1 MAQNAIGKRLFRS
14 GSGLQQT
21 ISPLVQRRCQ
31 STKAVPSFTP
41 SSSPALDQKLARI
54 RTELFVPMYF
64 AEHQKRLVFRD
75 RYRERLNQEQVK
87 ITIGN
92 EEFLLKPA
100 NRQSLP
106 NKREVISAVEDMRST
121 QDWKNFVPLL
131 IGSLHSKYKFKP
143 DHAEK
148 WVRLA
153 GKSDTLPFI
162 LEAAKQTSKTGF
174 SFADRAVAARFA
186 FELHRKAKSAGF
198 EGDAVAA
205 SLRYAEQ
212 AAQLMEW
219 PEHTNNDVTQDAK
232 RQPFFVAL
240 LTELSAARAIDQAES
255 QDVDGKV
262 LSYTQK
268 LLGTWDLAQLDRP
281 TESWYETDKLL
292 QEVALIN
299 SGLKMAQKVKSVAQ
313 NKDLVKSIEQRLRQ
327 LKTVAARAA
336 ETAPESRKEVPT
348 LGLRE
353 IQSIL

>member
-1 MAQNAIGKRLFRS
+1 
-14 GSGLQQT
+14 
-21 ISPLVQRRCQ
+21 
-31 STKAVPSFTP
+31 
-41 SSSPALDQKLARI
+41 
-54 RTELFVPMYF
+54 MYF
-64 AEHQKRLVFRD
+64 AEHQKRLIFRD

-92 EEFLLKPA
+92 EEFVLKPA

-106 NKREVISAVEDMRST
+106 SKREVISAVEDMQTT

-162 LEAAKQTSKTGF
+162 LEAAKQTGKTGF

-186 FELHRKAKSAGF
+186 FELHKKAKRAGF
-198 EGDAVAA
+198 GGDALSA

-219 PEHTNNDVTQDAK
+219 PEHTNNDIAQDAK
-232 RQPFFVAL
+232 RQPFFLGL
-240 LTELSAARAIDQAES
+240 LTELSAARAIDQAGSE
-255 QDVDGKV
+255 DLDGKV
-262 LSYTQK
+262 ISYTQK
-268 LLGTWDLAQLDRP
+268 LLGTWDLAQLDRS
-281 TESWYETDKLL
+281 TESWYETDQLL
-292 QEVALIN
+292 QEAALIY
-299 SGLKMAQKVKSVAQ
+299 SGLKMALQVKSVAKD
-313 NKDLVKSIEQRLRQ
+313 KDLVKSIGQRLRQ
-327 LKTVAARAA
+327 LKTVAERAV
-336 ETAPESRKEVPT
+336 ETAPESRKEAPT

-353 IQSIL
+353 VQSIL